1 MLHYSNASSIE
12 ENRRY
17 LVIKG
22 GACLVALVRERGRQ
36 LRSRTGQQQRRS
48 RSLPER
54 RGGRNN
60 EYQVNRC
67 ISMHDMTSNDAR
79 RALTWY
85 EVVPVKGG
93 NIRESIPGVSCF
105 RAEEPEGESCG
116 FDRLGGCG
124 GRTDCVSGIVSS
136 F

>member
-12 ENRRY
+12 KSRRY

-22 GACLVALVRERGRQ
+22 GACLVALARERGRQ

-67 ISMHDMTSNDAR
+67 ISRHDMSRSDAR

-85 EVVPVKGG
+85 KVIPTKGE
-93 NIRESIPGVSCF
+93 NNRESIPGVSRF
-105 RAEEPEGESCG
+105 QTNESKGESCV
-116 FDRLGGCG
+116 FDILGVCG
-124 GRTDCVSGIVSS
+124 GRTGCVSGFVSS